1 MINIFFSIIWILVL
15 ILFPFLYI
23 KMGSDDMH
31 SIITLHIILTL
42 YFIILLHT
50 KKRKIENIYEKEMK
64 IENIYEK
71 KNTKILSG
79 CHCRADRT

>member
-42 YFIILLHT
+42 YFYYFAAY
-50 KKRKIENIYEKEMK
+50 KEKEMK

>member
-31 SIITLHIILTL
+31 SIITLHITLTL

-50 KKRKIENIYEKEMK
+50 KKRK
-64 IENIYEK
+64 
-71 KNTKILSG
+71 
-79 CHCRADRT
+79 